1 MGTQQILLLVL
12 SVIVVGVSISV
23 GITMFANQ
31 SYNANQQAVASELQ
45 NYGVLVLQYY
55 KTTKAQGGA
64 GQDSTNISID
74 VMSTFMGFSGENHS
88 VVSENGEFRIM
99 SLNGSVLTLK
109 GLGTEIRESKRPL
122 VTTRVYMATG
132 QIIATVSSGTTF

>member
-31 SYNANQQAVASELQ
+31 SYIANQQAVASELQ
-45 NYGVLVLQYY
+45 NYGVQVLQYY
-55 KTTKAQGGA
+55 KTTRAQGGA
-64 GQDSTNISID
+64 GQDSTSVTIG
-74 VMSTFMGFSGENHS
+74 VVATFLGFSGENHS
-88 VVSENGEFRIM
+88 VVSENGEFRIT
-99 SLNGSVLTLK
+99 SLSGSVLTLK
-109 GLGTEIRESKRPL
+109 GMGTETRDLKHPI